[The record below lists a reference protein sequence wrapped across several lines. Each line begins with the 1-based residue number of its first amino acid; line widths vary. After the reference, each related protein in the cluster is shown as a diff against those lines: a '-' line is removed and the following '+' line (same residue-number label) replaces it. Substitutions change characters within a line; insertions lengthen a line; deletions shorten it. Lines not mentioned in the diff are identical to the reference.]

1 MFVYVVKSEI
11 LLVYF
16 EEPDEVVT
24 VKELALDLHLA
35 LFLLQKFDG
44 WKCLNVLNFDW
55 VLNTEALVERIDV
68 FLYLKDG
75 FNHFDIYYLI
85 L

>member
-35 LFLLQKFDG
+35 LFLLQQFDG
-44 WKCLNVLNFDW
+44 LKCLNVLNFD
-55 VLNTEALVERIDV
+55 
-68 FLYLKDG
+68 
-75 FNHFDIYYLI
+75 
-85 L
+85 